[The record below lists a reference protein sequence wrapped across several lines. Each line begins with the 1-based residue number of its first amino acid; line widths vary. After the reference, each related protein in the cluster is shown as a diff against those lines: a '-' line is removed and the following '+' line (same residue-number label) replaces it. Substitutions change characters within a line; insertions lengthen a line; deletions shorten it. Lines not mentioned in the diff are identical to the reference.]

1 MHLSP
6 YAKKNTREQIM
17 SDKSNEQISNL
28 MDGELEINASKFL
41 LKRMAADKSLSE
53 KWESY
58 HLIKSCLQRQS
69 GEPLVIDVAAKV
81 CQQLSQQHVGI
92 SQDFTTDTKQKVL
105 HKWLKPVLGM
115 GIAASVAFMSVFLIQ
130 NKTETGVSPNN
141 QQTIAL
147 QTGLR
152 PLPVNISAN
161 IVSGSQS
168 IVKPPASL
176 SRFPSVSAKN
186 TFNYN
191 QGFSQTNSMPYMII
205 INQSEANKNLTPLR
219 IDKLSD

>member
-1 MHLSP
+1 M
-6 YAKKNTREQIM
+6 
-17 SDKSNEQISNL
+17 
-28 MDGELEINASKFL
+28 
-41 LKRMAADKSLSE
+41 
-53 KWESY
+53 
-58 HLIKSCLQRQS
+58 
-69 GEPLVIDVAAKV
+69 
-81 CQQLSQQHVGI
+81 
-92 SQDFTTDTKQKVL
+92 
-105 HKWLKPVLGM
+105 
-115 GIAASVAFMSVFLIQ
+115 
-130 NKTETGVSPNN
+130 
-141 QQTIAL
+141 

-191 QGFSQTNSMPYMII
+191 QGFSQTNNMPYMII
-205 INQSEANKNLTPLR
+205 INKSEANKNLTPLR

>member
-1 MHLSP
+1 
-6 YAKKNTREQIM
+6 M

-58 HLIKSCLQRQS
+58 HLIKSCLQRQA
-69 GEPLVIDVAAKV
+69 GEPLVIDVAGRV
-81 CQQLSQQHVGI
+81 CQELSQQNDGTSHI
-92 SQDFTTDTKQKVL
+92 FESSTKTPNF

-130 NKTETGVSPNN
+130 NKNDIDAISNEQP
-141 QQTIAL
+141 TIAL
-147 QTGLR
+147 QTGLK

-161 IVSGSQS
+161 MVSGSQA
-168 IVKPPASL
+168 IVSPPASL

-191 QGFSQTNSMPYMII
+191 QGFSQINTMPYLII
-205 INQSEANKNLTPLR
+205 LNKDEVKKQLTPLR
-219 IDKLSD
+219 INNISD

>member
-1 MHLSP
+1 
-6 YAKKNTREQIM
+6 M

-58 HLIKSCLQRQS
+58 HLIKSCLQRQA

-81 CQQLSQQHVGI
+81 CQELSQQYDDN
-92 SQDFTTDTKQKVL
+92 SQTFESDGKQSNL

-130 NKTETGVSPNN
+130 NKNDTGMISNEQP
-141 QQTIAL
+141 TIAL
-147 QTGLR
+147 QTGLK

-161 IVSGSQS
+161 IVSGSQA
-168 IVKPPASL
+168 IVSPPASL

-191 QGFSQTNSMPYMII
+191 QGFSQTNTMPYLII
-205 INQSEANKNLTPLR
+205 LNQNEAKKQLTPLR
-219 IDKLSD
+219 INNISD

>member
-1 MHLSP
+1 
-6 YAKKNTREQIM
+6 M

-58 HLIKSCLQRQS
+58 HLIKSCLQRQAN
-69 GEPLVIDVAAKV
+69 EPLVIDVAAKV
-81 CQQLSQQHVGI
+81 CQELSQQDQLNLNAYTADAKRSTI
-92 SQDFTTDTKQKVL
+92 

-115 GIAASVAFMSVFLIQ
+115 GIAASVAFMSVFMIQ
-130 NKTETGVSPNN
+130 NKNDAGIITNEQP
-141 QQTIAL
+141 TIAL
-147 QTGLR
+147 QTGLK

-186 TFNYN
+186 TYNYN
-191 QGFSQTNSMPYMII
+191 QGFSQTNTMPYLII
-205 INQSEANKNLTPLR
+205 LNQDEAKKQLTPFR
-219 IDKLSD
+219 INNISD

>member
-1 MHLSP
+1 
-6 YAKKNTREQIM
+6 M

-58 HLIKSCLQRQS
+58 HLIKSCLQRQAN
-69 GEPLVIDVAAKV
+69 EPLVIDVAAKV
-81 CQQLSQQHVGI
+81 CQELSQQDHFNLNAYTADAKRSTI
-92 SQDFTTDTKQKVL
+92 

-130 NKTETGVSPNN
+130 NKNDAGIISNEQP
-141 QQTIAL
+141 TIAL
-147 QTGLR
+147 QTGLK

-186 TFNYN
+186 TYNYN
-191 QGFSQTNSMPYMII
+191 QGFSQTNTMPYLII
-205 INQSEANKNLTPLR
+205 LNQDEAKKQLTPFR
-219 IDKLSD
+219 VNNISD